1 MSVRPATL
9 RQPVRAPFAF
19 NQIVCAVDDS
29 LCAHEAVQQA
39 TQLAGPV
46 DTLTFVAV
54 TGARGADGATRSTL
68 DEGHAAEAV
77 EAAWTAAHDA
87 GVEATTVI
95 VHAQDVSGAIL
106 HAARDAGLLV
116 VGANG
121 QSRVASILLGGTATR
136 AVHSSPVPVLVARG
150 RPELGFPGVVLVGS
164 QGVED
169 RHTAIVAATI
179 AARHDTRVVLAHA
192 GRSGSALQQALNEQ
206 AGDVRDITGQDPVV
220 MRVDGPPVDRLPA
233 MASSIGAGLVVL
245 GSHGRRGPRAIAGLS
260 EHVAHRTACSV
271 VVLRENA
278 VNGR

>member
-206 AGDVRDITGQDPVV
+206 SGDVRDITGQDPVV

-245 GSHGRRGPRAIAGLS
+245 GSHGPRAIAGLP